1 MQKLIRNTVLTL
13 ALAAGA
19 AHAQTTLSFLTF
31 TPGNEHLEAMEDLI
45 ADFEAT
51 HEGITV
57 DYTFVPYGD
66 YFVRLQTD
74 FAAGNPPDVFELNF
88 ENFATFASRGA
99 LLDLDGFLTPERR
112 DFFYGAALDAFAWQG
127 NQYALPISFSTVVM
141 FYNKDMFEAAG
152 LDLPTDDWTW
162 ADVEAAGLALTDA
175 SDRTWGYA
183 QPVQFFEF
191 YKTAAQA
198 GGGLVVEP
206 GNVQIDTPENRRA
219 LQRLVDNTLVH
230 GITPTLEQMSG
241 LGDTDLFAAGQLGM
255 IVTGIWMFDHF
266 IQNAP
271 FEWDIVIEPGDVNKA
286 THFFSNAAAV
296 SSNTAHPEAAY
307 QWVEYLAANQR
318 TVDTRIARSW
328 ELPALSLDQ
337 ADALA
342 PYLEQPVPDNREAVF
357 ASLEFAV
364 TPPVVENQPELQDI
378 IDTELEAA
386 LLGLKTVEQ
395 ALADAQARVEA
406 LMR

>member
-1 MQKLIRNTVLTL
+1 MKKLMRTTL
-13 ALAAGA
+13 AALALTA
-19 AHAQTTLSFLTF
+19 AAAQAQTLSFLTF
-31 TPGNEHLEAMEDLI
+31 TPGNEHIEALEDLI

-51 HEGITV
+51 HDGITI

-88 ENFATFASRGA
+88 ENFATFASRGT
-99 LLDLDGFLTPERR
+99 LLNLDQYLDQAKR
-112 DFFYGAALDAFAWQG
+112 DFFYGAALDAFAWEG
-127 NQYALPISFSTVVM
+127 AQYALPISFSTVVM
-141 FYNKDMFEAAG
+141 FYNADMFDAAG
-152 LDLPTDDWTW
+152 LKHPNDNWTW
-162 ADVEAAGLALTDA
+162 ADVEAAAVVLTDA
-175 SDRTWGYA
+175 DNRIWGYS
-183 QPVQFFEF
+183 QPLQFFEF

-206 GNVQIDTPENRRA
+206 GNIQIDTPENRRA
-219 LQRLVDNTLVH
+219 LQRLVDNTRTL

-241 LGDTDLFAAGQLGM
+241 MGDTDLFVAGQLGM

-271 FEWDIVIEPGDVNKA
+271 FNWDIVVEPGDARQA

-296 SSNTAHPEAAY
+296 SSTTDHPEAAFA
-307 QWVEYLAANQR
+307 WVEYLAANQK
-318 TVDTRIARSW
+318 TVETRIARSW
-328 ELPALSLDQ
+328 ELPALSLEQ
-337 ADALA
+337 AEALA
-342 PYLEQPVPDNREAVF
+342 PYLSQPVPDNREAVF

-386 LLGLKTVEQ
+386 LLGLKSVEQ
-395 ALADAQARVEA
+395 ALADAQRRVEE